1 MSLARTPSNSTT
13 LTAVSQATTL
23 VPERRESASAPAQ
36 RTGIGAKLKKAFGGG
51 SDDAVALLVGEGFDE
66 ASARAAVKT
75 TAGDAAFARRMLV
88 HQRDHASAPTPKTCF
103 LCRPG
108 GDGAAKANTRQSEFG
123 TNTQFW

>member
-1 MSLARTPSNSTT
+1 MSLARTTSSSTT

-23 VPERRESASAPAQ
+23 VPERAGAAPAA
-36 RTGIGAKLKKAFGGG
+36 RKGIKAKLRQAFGGV
-51 SDDAVALLVGEGFDE
+51 SDEAVATLVGEGFSE
-66 ASARAAVKT
+66 ADTRAALKT

-88 HQRDHASAPTPKTCF
+88 HQRDHAAAPTPKTCF